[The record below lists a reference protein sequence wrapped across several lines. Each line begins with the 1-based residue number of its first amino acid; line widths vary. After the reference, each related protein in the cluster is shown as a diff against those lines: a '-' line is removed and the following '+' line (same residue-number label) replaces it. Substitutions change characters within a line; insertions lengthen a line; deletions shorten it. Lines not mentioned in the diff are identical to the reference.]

1 MEQKCH
7 DLALTFLNNGESVCK
22 ESEFNP
28 DALHEIKSK
37 IDAED
42 LLTFAAVYGDDE
54 WAMDVSTCLSI
65 TIQSI
70 IFLYVQIWM
79 NLSRTKK
86 QRSINA
92 I

>member
-54 WAMDVSTCLSI
+54 WAVDVSTCLSI